1 MSQYGFS
8 TEENGYSIPEV
19 DTYIQRL
26 REEYQNAVEWS
37 KEVEKNMKDNFDP
50 SALSAENEKLKK
62 EAESLEENNK
72 ALRKENERL
81 NSDCRILAA
90 KLRELL
96 SNNANI
102 ENAKEAASSV
112 VAGAQE
118 QAARA
123 VRSAEEKAASILRTA
138 EKECQS
144 IIHDATQRIEEL
156 KAELHSLEEEK
167 AAAEAEIRNMTA
179 FRDDIRN
186 RLDRVKELLDI

>member
-1 MSQYGFS
+1 MSRYGFS

-26 REEYQNAVEWS
+26 REEYQNAVEWG
-37 KEVEKNMKDNFDP
+37 KEIENNMKDNFDP

-62 EAESLEENNK
+62 E
-72 ALRKENERL
+72 NEKL

-102 ENAKEAASSV
+102 ENAKEAAASV
-112 VAGAQE
+112 VADAQE
-118 QAARA
+118 QAAQA

-144 IIHDATQRIEEL
+144 IIHDATQKIEEL
-156 KAELHSLEEEK
+156 KAELHSLDEEK
-167 AAAEAEIRNMTA
+167 AAVKSEISNMTA
-179 FRDDIRN
+179 LRDDIRV

>member
-26 REEYQNAVEWS
+26 REEYQNAVEWG
-37 KEVEKNMKDNFDP
+37 KEIEKNVKDNYDP
-50 SALSAENEKLKK
+50 SAISAENEKLK
-62 EAESLEENNK
+62 
-72 ALRKENERL
+72 KENERL

-102 ENAKEAASSV
+102 ENAKEAAASV

-118 QAARA
+118 QAAHA

-167 AAAEAEIRNMTA
+167 AAAEVEIRNMTA

>member
-26 REEYQNAVEWS
+26 REEYQNAVEWG
-37 KEVEKNMKDNFDP
+37 KEKEKNAKDNYDP
-50 SALSAENEKLKK
+50 SALSAENEKLK
-62 EAESLEENNK
+62 
-72 ALRKENERL
+72 KENERL

-96 SNNANI
+96 ANNANI
-102 ENAKEAASSV
+102 ENAKEAAASV